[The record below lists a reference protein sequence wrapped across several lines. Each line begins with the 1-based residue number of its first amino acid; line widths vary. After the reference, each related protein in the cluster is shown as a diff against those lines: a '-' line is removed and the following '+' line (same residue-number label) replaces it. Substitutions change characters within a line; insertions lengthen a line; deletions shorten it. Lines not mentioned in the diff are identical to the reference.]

1 MDSKRLKQIVNQLK
15 RSLEKFEFDTRLK
28 NSKDET
34 QTRDFLI
41 HPFFEDILG
50 YNKMTDFLM
59 KF

>member
-15 RSLEKFEFDTRLK
+15 RSLDKFEFDTRLK

-41 HPFFEDILG
+41 HPFFEDIT
-50 YNKMTDFLM
+50 K
-59 KF
+59 